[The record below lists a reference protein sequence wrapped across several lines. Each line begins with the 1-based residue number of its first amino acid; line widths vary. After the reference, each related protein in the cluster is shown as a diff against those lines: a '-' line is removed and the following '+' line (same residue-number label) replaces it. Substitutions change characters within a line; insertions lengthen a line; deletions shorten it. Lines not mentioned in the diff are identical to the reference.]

1 MEKDKH
7 SRMNAGGCSFVR
19 PAGVWTD
26 PPKWRTATSWARL
39 RPSFLII
46 GAQRSGTTSLYRY
59 LCSHPDVLPALRKE
73 IHYYDFQFDKGRA
86 WYGAHFPWWRGWRSQ
101 AITGEASPYY
111 MVHPLAPARA
121 QAHDPRLKIIAIL
134 RNSAERAYSQYHHER
149 AQGHERLSFKD
160 AIGAEAERIAGYD
173 ARLRAAPHYYCQNH
187 HHFSYV
193 DRGRYGHYLKKWLEH
208 FPAKQVLVLCAEELF
223 ANPNQVANETFA
235 FLGLA
240 QHELSVTRAH
250 NQQSYPAMPVAMRAA
265 LQSHFDDDRQLM
277 QVVLRKV
284 LDRSTSPAVTR

>member
-1 MEKDKH
+1 
-7 SRMNAGGCSFVR
+7 MNAGGRGFTR
-19 PAGVWTD
+19 AAGVWTD
-26 PPKWRTATSWARL
+26 PSKWRKAASWVRM

-86 WYGAHFPWWRGWRSQ
+86 WYRAHFPWRRDWRSR

-111 MVHPLAPARA
+111 MVHPLAPTRA

-134 RNSAERAYSQYHHER
+134 RDPAERAYSQYHHEC

-160 AIGAEAERIAGYD
+160 AIGAETERLSGFD
-173 ARLRAAPHYYCQNH
+173 ARLRAGPHYYCQNH

-208 FPAKQVLVLCAEELF
+208 FPAKQMLVLCAEELF
-223 ANPNQVANETFA
+223 ANPNQVANKTFA

-240 QHELSVTRAH
+240 SHELGVTRAH
-250 NQQSYPAMPVAMRAA
+250 NQASYPAMPATMRVE
-265 LQSHFDDDRQLM
+265 LQRHFDSDRELM
-277 QVVLRKV
+277 QAVLRKV
-284 LDRSTSPAVTR
+284 RGQASPAATR